1 MTILIADNPGTNSYL
16 TSLIDA
22 YKKAGLEVICGLHNF
37 FYSNLVPDVLHIQW
51 PEKIY
56 NWYPFNVLD
65 DEEKYKEIEKRLN
78 WYKEKKAFI
87 VHTIHNIKPH
97 IPEKLN
103 FEEKIFSL
111 IINYSDLLSH
121 HCEKSIELLKDN
133 YPDSAGKKSIINHH
147 GDYLIDY
154 KNISKTEARRKLGI
168 DQNKFVILNFGSQQK
183 YKGEEF
189 IETVFQKLPVK
200 EKFLLTAGNYRY
212 AGYSEIGTI
221 LRKIKNSR
229 RIRNNSGNRKYIY
242 KTIAPNEVSYYFS
255 ACDIVL
261 LAHQGSLNSG
271 LLPLAATHA
280 KPVIFP
286 DTGCFKE
293 QMHNWIFES
302 YESGNESSAAG
313 TIMNLYHKVKDMGAE
328 KLDNSIWLKENSWE
342 KHVRLILDEVK
353 KIKKVNEEF

>member
-111 IINYSDLLSH
+111 IINYSDILSH
-121 HCEKSIELLKDN
+121 HCKKSVELLSKN
-133 YPDSAGKKSIINHH
+133 YPQAANRKNIINHH
-147 GDYLIDY
+147 GDYLIEY
-154 KNISKTEARRKLGI
+154 KKVSKDDARAKLGI
-168 DQNKFVILNFGSQQK
+168 EKNKFVILNFGSQQK

-189 IETVFQKLPVK
+189 IESVFRKLPIK
-200 EKFLLTAGNYRY
+200 EKYLLTAGSYRY
-212 AGYSEIGTI
+212 GGYSEIGI
-221 LRKIKNSR
+221 IIRKMKNK
-229 RIRNNSGNRKYIY
+229 IRVKNNFNNKKYIY
-242 KTIAPNEVSYYFS
+242 KTAAPSEISYFFS

-261 LAHQGSLNSG
+261 TAHRGSLNSG
-271 LLPLAATHA
+271 VLPLAATYA
-280 KPVIFP
+280 KPVVFP
-286 DTGCFKE
+286 DIGCFKE
-293 QMHNWIFES
+293 QMNNWA
-302 YESGNESSAAG
+302 YECYEPENESRAAG
-313 TIMNLYHKVKDMGAE
+313 AVMNLYHRVKDEGNETA
-328 KLDNSIWLKENSWE
+328 DNTLWLQENSWK
-342 KHVRLILDEVK
+342 KHVRLILDEVRQK
-353 KIKKVNEEF
+353 